1 MNTPNF
7 PDRDEMTSP
16 QNLTIAWDR
25 VRRNKGCA
33 GGDNVTVDAFER
45 GAAGAIAALSGRI
58 RNGTY
63 KPGPLRLHDIP
74 KADGTTRRLA
84 IPTVADRIVQTAVAQ
99 ALAPHFEA
107 RFHPDSYGYRLG
119 RSVKMAVDRVQ
130 GLRALGYTHVVEA
143 DIDRAFDSFRHDT
156 VLTALADAGV
166 PEPLNAL
173 ISLWLEQFGIELGSA
188 GKGLAQ
194 GSPLSPLLAN
204 IVLDGLDDAMAD
216 HGFRIV
222 RFADDFLVLTRDA
235 TDADRAL
242 NEARSW
248 LERHGLEMNPE
259 GSRLVSFERG
269 FAFLGKLFVMGM
281 TLDEPEEDD
290 RKTRDLLREIA
301 QEDAAEEAERRAG
314 HDATARVLYLTE
326 PGRRLSVAH
335 RSFVVETED
344 GNPLVQL
351 SHARV
356 ARIELGPACHVDEA
370 TLRRLLATQ
379 TPLDFVDGRGELRGS
394 LTPVGNEGATLH
406 LAQARM
412 ALDPELAT
420 DLARRLVE
428 GRIRNQRARLR
439 VLARKDEAATV
450 AGPAAELGRLLRRL
464 PQAADIAALRGFEG
478 RATAV
483 YLPALA
489 ALCPD
494 EPTPFRR
501 SRPARTPLNAAM
513 NYLSALLERDIR
525 IAVTGAGLHPGLG
538 VLHVAQD
545 RGAACVWDVME
556 GFRAL
561 LGEGLPVSL
570 FRRRRLRPSMFTTE
584 GEAIIIDTEGRRAL
598 ITGYEDAVARPVTSR
613 HSGNK
618 VGLRRLMLEEAR
630 ALAHHVRDPAGRP
643 FTAHRQDY

>member
-1 MNTPNF
+1 MNTPNV
-7 PDRDEMTSP
+7 PDRDDMTSP
-16 QNLTIAWDR
+16 QNLTMAWDR
-25 VRRNKGCA
+25 VQRNKGCA
-33 GGDNVTVDAFER
+33 GGDNITVDAFER
-45 GAAGAIAALSGRI
+45 RAKETIAALSGRI

-74 KADGTTRRLA
+74 KADGTIRRLA
-84 IPTVADRIVQTAVAQ
+84 IPTVADRIVQTAVSQ
-99 ALAPHFEA
+99 ALAPHFEG
-107 RFHPDSYGYRLG
+107 RFHPDSYGYRPG
-119 RSVKMAVDRVQ
+119 RSVQMAVDRVQ

-143 DIDRAFDSFRHDT
+143 DIDRAFDSFRHGT
-156 VLTALADAGV
+156 ILTALADAGV
-166 PEPLNAL
+166 PAPVNDL
-173 ISLWLEQFGIELGSA
+173 IGVWLEQFGIELGSA

-204 IVLDGLDDAMAD
+204 IVLDGLDDAITD

-235 TDADRAL
+235 ADADRAL
-242 NEARSW
+242 IEARGW

-269 FAFLGKLFVMGM
+269 FSFLGKLFVMGM

-290 RKTRDLLREIA
+290 RKTLELLREIA
-301 QEDAAEEAERRAG
+301 EEDAVEEAERHAG

-356 ARIELGPACHVDEA
+356 ARIELGPACHVDEP
-370 TLRRLLATQ
+370 TLRRLLATK

-394 LTPVGNEGATLH
+394 LTPEGGGRASLH
-406 LAQARM
+406 LGQARI

-439 VLARKDEAATV
+439 VLARKDEAGAV
-450 AGPAAELGRLLRRL
+450 AGPAAELGRILRGL
-464 PQAADIAALRGFEG
+464 AHAPDVAALRGFEG

-489 ALCPD
+489 ALCHD

-525 IAVTGAGLHPGLG
+525 IAVTGAGLHPGIG

-545 RGAACVWDVME
+545 GGAACVWDLME

-570 FRRRRLRPSMFTTE
+570 FRRRRLRTSMFSDE
-584 GEAIIIDTEGRRAL
+584 EEAVRITSEGRHAL
-598 ITGYEDAVARPVTSR
+598 ITGYEDAMARRVTSS
-613 HSGNK
+613 HSGDK

-630 ALAHHVRDPAGRP
+630 ALAHHVRDPVAHP